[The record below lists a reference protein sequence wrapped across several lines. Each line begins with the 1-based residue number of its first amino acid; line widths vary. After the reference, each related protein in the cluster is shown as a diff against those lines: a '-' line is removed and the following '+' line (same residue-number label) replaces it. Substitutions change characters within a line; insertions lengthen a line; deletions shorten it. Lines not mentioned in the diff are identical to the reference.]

1 MTTALLSFLHFIGLA
16 AGIGLGFASLLTGMA
31 AGRAEGE
38 ARVALRRLMPRLA
51 NGSLAGLALLW
62 VSGGLLVWSGHWQG
76 LLVAPVFHL
85 KLAAVVVLTVVAV
98 RATVYRIGQ
107 SRAGAPP
114 DPARMRRYGMAMQGA
129 ALAAVLLA
137 TIQFS

>member
-1 MTTALLSFLHFIGLA
+1 MTALLSFLHFVGLA

-31 AGRAEGE
+31 AARADGEG
-38 ARVALRRLMPRLA
+38 RVALRRLMPRLA

-62 VSGGLLVWSGHWQG
+62 ASGTLLVWSGQWQG
-76 LLVAPVFHL
+76 LLAAPVFQM
-85 KLAAVVVLTVVAV
+85 KLAAVVVLTAVAV
-98 RATVYRIGQ
+98 RATVYRVGR
-107 SRAGAPP
+107 SRAGTPP

-137 TIQFS
+137 VIQFS